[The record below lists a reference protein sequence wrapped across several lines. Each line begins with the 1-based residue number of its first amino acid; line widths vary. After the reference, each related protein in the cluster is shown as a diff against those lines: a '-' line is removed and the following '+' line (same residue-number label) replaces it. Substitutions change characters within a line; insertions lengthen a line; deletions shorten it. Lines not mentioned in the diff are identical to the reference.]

1 LKPDSSLPATLDP
14 SPNHGERKGGRT
26 PDSILLHYTGLPT
39 GEVALRQL
47 CDPATEV
54 SSHYL
59 VWEDGRLFQLVPEA
73 RRAWHAG
80 RGIWAGEIDMNDVS
94 IGIEIANSGYRGG
107 SPAYPSTQIETVIA
121 LCQDIIARWHIRPE
135 RVLAHSDVSHNRKID
150 PGEHFPWGQLAKAGI
165 GHYVTPSAIVQ
176 DGPRLELGA
185 KGPEVEALQAM
196 LASYGYGL
204 DMTGLYDTMTE
215 SAITAFQR
223 HFRQAR
229 VDGISDRSTITTLRR
244 LISSLANS

>member
-1 LKPDSSLPATLDP
+1 LKPDSFLPVTLNP

-39 GEVALRQL
+39 GEAALRQL

-80 RGIWAGEIDMNDVS
+80 RGVWAGESDMNDVS
-94 IGIEIANSGYRGG
+94 IGIEIANFGHRGG
-107 SPAYPSTQIETVIA
+107 SPTYPSAQIETVIA
-121 LCQDIIARWHIRPE
+121 LCQDIITRWRIRPA
-135 RVLAHSDVSHNRKID
+135 RVLAHSDVSHGRKID

-165 GHYVTPSAIVQ
+165 GHYVAPSAIE
-176 DGPRLELGA
+176 DGPRLKLGGS
-185 KGPEVEALQAM
+185 GPEVEALQAM

-204 DMTGLYDTMTE
+204 QITGVYDAMTL
-215 SAITAFQR
+215 SAVTAFQR
-223 HFRQAR
+223 HYRQAL
-229 VDGISDRSTITTLRR
+229 VDGIADYSTITTLRR
-244 LISSLANS
+244 LTASLAKG